1 MSDRLLLELDWE
13 VGTLQRLF
21 GVIERRGFEV
31 VAVELN
37 ASGGAR
43 QIALDVQP
51 RREPKDVAVL
61 ARQVDRL
68 YGVVRLEPSPADQG
82 FSIRHRFPL
91 VG

>member
-13 VGTLQRLF
+13 IGTLQRLI
-21 GVIERRGFEV
+21 GVIERRGFKV
-31 VAVELN
+31 IAIELN

-43 QIALDVQP
+43 QMAVDVQP
-51 RREPKDVAVL
+51 RREPKDFAVL

-68 YGVVRLEPSPADQG
+68 HGVVRLGSSPVEQG